1 MRVNFYIKSDGILAT
16 TFPIALNKQQK
27 TTAAI
32 NVNKIYL
39 SIVNVFLRL
48 VITVK
53 SLD

>member
-1 MRVNFYIKSDGILAT
+1 MRVNFYIKLDGILAT
-16 TFPIALNKQQK
+16 TFTIALNKQQK
-27 TTAAI
+27 TITAI
-32 NVNKIYL
+32 NVNKSHL